1 MSAIE
6 PLSVGIGFIIG
17 VASGALGMMAAD
29 WFREWRNRLKPH
41 IEIRDFIVSQTVDK
55 IQRLMAF
62 GISIDQGET
71 LHDAYIKLNGQRYKW
86 FEENA
91 YKEKTQLLVGEDS
104 KWFFPYSLTLNYIAD
119 LSTQQNISRTGKKK
133 QSNHGILITIKEV
146 NTTTN
151 LFSKCYE
158 MPIDLSSYHIHL
170 RPKKKLSDLYLTLIS
185 EDITHETK
193 FRADLY
199 FQGLKVGKL
208 EKGIPNLETVVV
220 EYLIE
225 TYPSHSW
232 VFS

>member
-6 PLSVGIGFIIG
+6 PLSVGIGFFIG
-17 VASGALGMMAAD
+17 VASGALGMMVAD

-41 IEIRDFIVSQTVDK
+41 VELSEPIVSQTATKV
-55 IQRLMAF
+55 QRWMAF

-86 FEENA
+86 FEDNA
-91 YKEKTQLLVGEDS
+91 YKEKIQLLVGEDS
-104 KWFFPYSLTLNYIAD
+104 KWFFPYSLTVDYIAD
-119 LSTQQNISRTGKKK
+119 LSTQQNVSRTGKKK
-133 QSNHGILITIKEV
+133 QSNHGILIAIKEI
-146 NTTTN
+146 NTSTV
-151 LFSKCYE
+151 LFSNCYE
-158 MPIDLSSYHIHL
+158 MPIDLSSYHLHL
-170 RPKKKLSDLYLTLIS
+170 RPKRKISTLSLVLIS

-199 FQGLKVGKL
+199 LQGLKVGKL
-208 EKGIPNLETVVV
+208 EKGIPNLETVIV

-225 TYPSHSW
+225 TYPSRSW